1 MFLPVSLCLQEV
13 SMSFA
18 AGAFSSGLRSGGGGD
33 GGPRRLFSRIKD
45 DEGKGKD
52 GKGGGGQM
60 ASGPS
65 PITAQL
71 MFQAMSSMS
80 PGGASSGSANREHAK
95 DSEQQE
101 SIKKI
106 HDNEHG

>member
-45 DEGKGKD
+45 GKEGKD
-52 GKGGGGQM
+52 GKDGCSGM